1 MARVR
6 CITMQKDE
14 GLLLDAWLRYYGYLF
29 GFENIEVLDN
39 GSRDRLT
46 RSVLEQFEAAGV
58 TVHRQ
63 YDAIEH
69 FEAKGAIVAGIIQG
83 WDASHEYDFAV
94 PCDIDEFL
102 VLFTAD
108 GLSCARRGIHAA
120 LDALVGADQAL
131 WMETSLFNVPAQP
144 GWFHPEVFPKG
155 FLPSRSILSLDSGY
169 HIPQTRHREG
179 TQRTEFTYLHYHNK
193 PYEIVQAH
201 TRRKLSRRVDL
212 HDLAALRCYDG
223 PGAHMVK
230 DLLMSR
236 QQYLHQFDDAVTL
249 RFGQFATLMRAL
261 GAREAML
268 VGEPGTAR
276 DATLEPGAAHPAA
289 SALLRL
295 PTRPDRPAEQ
305 VAFDGPGYLA
315 DHPDVAAATGC
326 GLPHYLYYGFE
337 EGRRLRR
344 GEPVER
350 ALAG

>member
-46 RSVLEQFEAAGV
+46 TGILEQFEAAGV
-58 TVHRQ
+58 VVHRQ

-69 FEAKGAIVAGIIQG
+69 FEAKGSIVAGIIEG
-83 WDASHEYDFAV
+83 WDAAREYDFAL

-108 GLSCARRGIHAA
+108 GLSCARREIDAA
-120 LDALVGADQAL
+120 MDALIGIDQAL
-131 WMETSLFNVPAQP
+131 WMDTSLFNVPAQP

-169 HIPQTRHREG
+169 HIPQTRHRAG
-179 TQRTEFTYLHYHNK
+179 THRTDFTYLHYHNK

-212 HDLAALRCYDG
+212 HDLAALRSYTG
-223 PGAHMVK
+223 PGAHMTK

-236 QQYLHQFDDAVTL
+236 QQYLQQFDDAVTL
-249 RFGQFATLMRAL
+249 RFAQFATLLRAL
-261 GAREAML
+261 GVRDGML
-268 VGEPGTAR
+268 VGEAAAR
-276 DATLEPGAAHPAA
+276 PQPLTTSSTLV
-289 SALLRL
+289 RL
-295 PTRPDRPAEQ
+295 PARAGRSAEQ
-305 VAFDGPGYLA
+305 VAFDGRGYLA

-326 GLPHYLYYGFE
+326 GLPHYLYYGFRE
-337 EGRRLRR
+337 DRRLRR
-344 GEPVER
+344 GEPAQQAR
-350 ALAG
+350 AG

>member
-46 RSVLEQFEAAGV
+46 ASILEQFEAAGV
-58 TVHRQ
+58 VVHRQ
-63 YDAIEH
+63 YDTIEH
-69 FEAKGAIVAGIIQG
+69 FEAKGTIVAGIIEG
-83 WDASHEYDFAV
+83 WDSAGEYDFAV

-108 GLSCARRGIHAA
+108 GLSCARRGIDAA
-120 LDALVGADQAL
+120 MDALIGVDQAL
-131 WMETSLFNVPAQP
+131 WMDTSLFNVPGQP

-179 TQRTEFTYLHYHNK
+179 THRTDFTYLHYHNK

-201 TRRKLSRRVDL
+201 TRRKLGRRVDL
-212 HDLAALRCYDG
+212 NDLAALRSYAG
-223 PGAHMVK
+223 PGAHMTK

-236 QQYLHQFDDAVTL
+236 EQYLHQFDDTVTL
-249 RFGQFATLMRAL
+249 RFARFATLLRAL
-261 GAREAML
+261 GARDGML
-268 VGEPGTAR
+268 VGEAPSAEPAMPEQTTS
-276 DATLEPGAAHPAA
+276 TLV
-289 SALLRL
+289 RL
-295 PTRPDRPAEQ
+295 PPRPGLPAEQ
-305 VAFDGPGYLA
+305 VAFDGRGYLA

-326 GLPHYLYYGFE
+326 GLPHYLYYGFRE
-337 EGRRLRR
+337 ERRLRR
-344 GEPVER
+344 GEPVQH
-350 ALAG
+350 AVAG

>member
-39 GSRDRLT
+39 GSRDPLT
-46 RSVLEQFEAAGV
+46 RSILERFEATGV
-58 TVHRQ
+58 VVHRQ
-63 YDAIEH
+63 YDTIEH
-69 FEAKGAIVAGIIQG
+69 FEAKGGIVAGIIEG
-83 WDASHEYDFAV
+83 WDEAGNYDFAV
-94 PCDIDEFL
+94 PCDVDEFL

-108 GLSCARRGIHAA
+108 GLSCARRVIDTAM
-120 LDALVGADQAL
+120 DALVGIDQAL
-131 WMETSLFNVPAQP
+131 WMDISLFNVPAQP
-144 GWFHPEVFPKG
+144 GWFHPEIFPKG

-179 TQRTEFTYLHYHNK
+179 THRTDFTYLHYHNK

-201 TRRKLSRRVDL
+201 TRRKLGRRVDL
-212 HDLAALRCYDG
+212 HDLAALRRYAG
-223 PGAHMVK
+223 PGAHMTK

-236 QQYLHQFDDAVTL
+236 QQYLHQFDEAVTL
-249 RFGQFATLMRAL
+249 RFGQFATLLRAL
-261 GAREAML
+261 GVRDGML
-268 VGEPGTAR
+268 VGEA
-276 DATLEPGAAHPAA
+276 ATAA
-289 SALLRL
+289 STQPPATSTVVRL
-295 PTRPDRPAEQ
+295 PPRPSLQTEQAEQ
-305 VAFDGPGYLA
+305 VAFDGRGYLA

-326 GLPHYLYYGFE
+326 GLPHYLFYGFE
-337 EGRRLRR
+337 EGRHLRR